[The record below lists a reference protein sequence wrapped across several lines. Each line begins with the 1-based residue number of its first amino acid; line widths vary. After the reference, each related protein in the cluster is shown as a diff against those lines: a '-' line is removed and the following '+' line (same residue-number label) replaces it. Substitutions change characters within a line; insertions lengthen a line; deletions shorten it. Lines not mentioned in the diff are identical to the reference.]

1 MTRIALLT
9 VAAFLA
15 CGIGFNAH
23 AKKAATE
30 DVIVESNKS
39 VAEMGEYVEVIDSRV
54 QRGRYDVITEK
65 ERKWVIQNIA
75 RMRKALEGADVNAAP
90 SDKLKALASE
100 FETGIIK
107 IEEGGII
114 CRQERRT
121 GSSMV
126 KQRCFTRKRLEEDT
140 LKSQEQMR
148 NLVRPSAMPIGPG
161 GG

>member
-1 MTRIALLT
+1 MKRIALL
-9 VAAFLA
+9 AAVVFLA
-15 CGIGFNAH
+15 GGFSVNAF
-23 AKKAATE
+23 AKKAVTQ
-30 DVIVESNKS
+30 DVVVQSNKS
-39 VAEMGEYVEVIDSRV
+39 VAEMGEYVETIDGRL

-75 RMRKALEGADVNAAP
+75 SMRKALEGADVNAAP
-90 SDKLKALASE
+90 SDNLKALASE

-121 GSSMV
+121 GSNFR
-126 KQRCFTRKRLEEDT
+126 KQRCFTRQRLEEDT
-140 LKSQEQMR
+140 IKSQEQLR
-148 NLVRPSAMPIGPG
+148 NMVRPSAMPIGPG